1 MAIMTADN
9 VAVQAQGFGSLPAL
23 RQLGLMIGL
32 AVSVALG
39 VTVAMWSQTPNYSML
54 YGNLTAKDLSEVT
67 SVLNTSGIQYQ
78 LEPSSGGIMV
88 PAEKIHEARMKLAN
102 SGFSG
107 NSDDGY
113 ELLDK
118 DQGLGSNRFLLK
130 ARYQRALE
138 GELAQSIAKLG
149 MVQSARVHLAIPKQS
164 AFARK
169 SSRPTASVVL
179 NLYPGRSVNDV
190 QTAGIINI
198 VASSVPGLDSESVS
212 VVDDKGRLL
221 SSKGSQSDM
230 MLSSTQ
236 FDYTRKLE
244 DRFSRR
250 IIEIISP
257 IVGVEGVR
265 AQVVAEVDFTSQE
278 ETKEIYSPEKN
289 AVRSEQLFEQNSS
302 KQGPAGIPGAL
313 TNQPPAGGT
322 TEAAGEQ
329 AAGVNGNNSSRTLRN
344 YELDRTISHVRQSP
358 TTLKRLSV
366 AVIVDYRSVVSKKG
380 KVTREPLSEEE
391 IQYVTQ
397 LVKEAVGLNEQR
409 GDTLNVVNTQ
419 FKLPEEVE
427 PLPEAP
433 IWEQPWVL
441 NVAKQALGGLFV
453 LFLVFGVL
461 RPMLSNLARQ
471 GENNAAAL
479 AALPSGE
486 YVPASQAGNDRVTL
500 SNQNAAGGA
509 QLPPGQQPNGQQL
522 MDMASGIVNEDP
534 KRAAQVLNTW
544 VESDG

>member
-39 VTVAMWSQTPNYSML
+39 VTVALWSQTPNYSML

-67 SVLNTSGIQYQ
+67 SVLNSSGISYEF
-78 LEPSSGGIMV
+78 EPSSGGIMV

-107 NSDDGY
+107 NSDEGY

-138 GELAQSIAKLG
+138 GELAQSIAKLN
-149 MVQSARVHLAIPKQS
+149 MIQSARVHLAIPKQS

-169 SSRPTASVVL
+169 SSSPSASVVL
-179 NLYPGRSVNDV
+179 NLYPGRTINDV

-198 VASSVPGLDSESVS
+198 VASSVPGLDSEQVT

-221 SSKGSQSDM
+221 SGESGPSNMMSSGS
-230 MLSSTQ
+230 Q

-244 DRFSRR
+244 ESFTRR

-278 ETKEIYSPEKN
+278 ETKESYSPEQR
-289 AVRSEQLFEQNSS
+289 AVRSEQLFEQNSNQ
-302 KQGPAGIPGAL
+302 QGPLGIPGAL
-313 TNQPPAGGT
+313 TNQPPSGGS
-322 TEAAGEQ
+322 TEIATGE
-329 AAGVNGNNSSRTLRN
+329 ASGSAGNNSSRTLRN

-358 TTLKRLSV
+358 TTLQRLSV
-366 AVIVDYRSVVSKKG
+366 AVIVDYRSTVDKKG
-380 KVTREPLSEEE
+380 VVTREPLSEEE
-391 IQYVTQ
+391 IKYVTA
-397 LVKEAVGLNEQR
+397 LVKEAVGLNEKR

-419 FKLPEEVE
+419 FKLPEVVE
-427 PLPEAP
+427 PLPELP
-433 IWEQPWVL
+433 IWEQPWVFG
-441 NVAKQALGGLFV
+441 VAKQALGGIFV
-453 LFLVFGVL
+453 LFIVFGVL
-461 RPMLSNLARQ
+461 RPMLTNLATQ
-471 GENNAAAL
+471 GKNSAAVQ
-479 AALPSGE
+479 AALPAGE
-486 YVPASQAGNDRVTL
+486 YVPASETGDDRVTL
-500 SNQNAAGGA
+500 SNQTAGATALPGGA
-509 QLPPGQQPNGQQL
+509 QANGQQL
-522 MDMASGIVNEDP
+522 LDVASGIVTEDP

-544 VESDG
+544 VEADG

>member
-39 VTVAMWSQTPNYSML
+39 VTVALWSQTPNYSML

-67 SVLNTSGIQYQ
+67 SVLNSSGILYE

-88 PAEKIHEARMKLAN
+88 PAEKIHDARMKLAN

-107 NSDDGY
+107 SSDEGY

-130 ARYQRALE
+130 ARYQRAQE
-138 GELAQSIAKLG
+138 GELAQSIASLN
-149 MVQSARVHLAIPKQS
+149 MIQSARVHLAIPKQS

-169 SSRPTASVVL
+169 SSKPSASVVL
-179 NLYPGRSVNDV
+179 SLYPGRTINDV

-198 VASSVPGLDSESVS
+198 VASSIPGLDAEQVT

-221 SSKGSQSDM
+221 SSNNGDSDM
-230 MLSSTQ
+230 MMSGKQ
-236 FDYTRKLE
+236 FDYIRKLE
-244 DRFSRR
+244 DRYARR

-257 IVGVEGVR
+257 IVGVEGIR

-278 ETKEIYSPEKN
+278 ETKESYSPEQK
-289 AVRSEQLFEQNSS
+289 AVRSEQLFEQNSNQ
-302 KQGPAGIPGAL
+302 KGQLGIPGAL
-313 TNQPPAGGT
+313 SNQPPAGGS
-322 TEAAGEQ
+322 TEIATQQSG
-329 AAGVNGNNSSRTLRN
+329 GSSGNNSSRTLRN

-358 TTLKRLSV
+358 TTLKKLSV
-366 AVIVDYRSVVSKKG
+366 AVIVDYRSVVDNKG
-380 KVTREPLSEEE
+380 NVIREPLSEEE
-391 IQYVTQ
+391 IQYVTA
-397 LVKEAVGLNEQR
+397 LVKEAVGLNETR

-419 FKLPEEVE
+419 FKLPEAVE
-427 PLPEAP
+427 PLPELP
-433 IWEQPWVL
+433 IWQQPWVF
-441 NVAKQALGGLFV
+441 NVAKQALGGIFV

-461 RPMLSNLARQ
+461 RPMLANLATQ
-471 GENNAAAL
+471 GKNNIAGQ
-479 AALPSGE
+479 AALPAGE
-486 YVPASQAGNDRVTL
+486 YVPASEAGDDRVTL
-500 SNQNAAGGA
+500 SNQNAATTTLPGGSPA
-509 QLPPGQQPNGQQL
+509 NGQQL
-522 MDMASGIVNEDP
+522 MDIASGIVTEDP

-544 VESDG
+544 VEADG

>member
-39 VTVAMWSQTPNYSML
+39 VTVALWSQTPNYSML

-67 SVLNTSGIQYQ
+67 SVLNSSGISYEF
-78 LEPSSGGIMV
+78 EPSNGGIMV

-107 NSDDGY
+107 NSDEGY

-138 GELAQSIAKLG
+138 GELAQSIAKLN
-149 MVQSARVHLAIPKQS
+149 MIQSARVHLAIPKQS

-169 SSRPTASVVL
+169 SSSPSASVVL
-179 NLYPGRSVNDV
+179 NLYPGRTINDV

-198 VASSVPGLDSESVS
+198 VASSVPGLDSEQVT

-221 SSKGSQSDM
+221 SGESGPSNMMSSGS
-230 MLSSTQ
+230 Q

-244 DRFSRR
+244 ESFTRR

-278 ETKEIYSPEKN
+278 ETKESYSPEQR
-289 AVRSEQLFEQNSS
+289 AVRSEQLFEQNSNQ
-302 KQGPAGIPGAL
+302 QGPLGIPGAL
-313 TNQPPAGGT
+313 TNQPPSGGS
-322 TEAAGEQ
+322 TEIATGE
-329 AAGVNGNNSSRTLRN
+329 ASGSAGNNSSRTLRN

-358 TTLKRLSV
+358 TTLQRLSV
-366 AVIVDYRSVVSKKG
+366 AVIVDYRSTVDKKG
-380 KVTREPLSEEE
+380 VVTREPLSEEE
-391 IQYVTQ
+391 IKYVTA
-397 LVKEAVGLNEQR
+397 LVKEAVGLNEKR

-419 FKLPEEVE
+419 FKLPEVVE
-427 PLPEAP
+427 PLPELP
-433 IWEQPWVL
+433 IWEQPWVFG
-441 NVAKQALGGLFV
+441 VAKQALGGIFV
-453 LFLVFGVL
+453 LFIVFGVL
-461 RPMLSNLARQ
+461 RPMLTNLATQ
-471 GENNAAAL
+471 GKNSAAVQ
-479 AALPSGE
+479 AALPAGE
-486 YVPASQAGNDRVTL
+486 YVPASETGDDRVTL
-500 SNQNAAGGA
+500 SNQTAGATALPGGA
-509 QLPPGQQPNGQQL
+509 QANGQQL
-522 MDMASGIVNEDP
+522 LDVASGIVTEDP

-544 VESDG
+544 VEADG